1 MPNGECWFSLVVFG
15 LQLFGLASVV
25 LARLRMESLCHH
37 LRQRMFFGC
46 WMLMGAATLCALA
59 IGSGCWMS
67 CGTTFS
73 VMAVGAIVDNTGNAT
88 LSTF

>member
-1 MPNGECWFSLVVFG
+1 MSNNDCWFSLVIFA
-15 LQLFGLASVV
+15 LQILGLASVP
-25 LARLRMESLCHH
+25 LARVRMESLCRH

-46 WMLMGAATLCALA
+46 WLLMGAATLCALA

-67 CGTTFS
+67 CGTIFS
-73 VMAVGAIVDNTGNAT
+73 VMAVGAIMDHGSNAT